1 MDKFSEAVKELV
13 TKAGIAS
20 DKADYDRIKDEY
32 IDLCWEAG
40 IETIR
45 NGTTARPANPAAQAQ
60 WEMRNNKIWGSTL
73 RLLHPTLKK
82 RVRNAAGDPADPLV
96 AGNGHALW
104 AWLGHEFPDTLPR
117 TTGKMAD
124 IWSTGMLRTDSS
136 PYYQALEVQTKNA
149 EHSFF

>member
-45 NGTTARPANPAAQAQ
+45 NGTQPRPANPCRPFDTIFSFIDWA
-60 WEMRNNKIWGSTL
+60 R
-73 RLLHPTLKK
+73 
-82 RVRNAAGDPADPLV
+82 AGKVGTCQGYNQCSAFRFRKL
-96 AGNGHALW
+96 N
-104 AWLGHEFPDTLPR
+104 
-117 TTGKMAD
+117 
-124 IWSTGMLRTDSS
+124 I
-136 PYYQALEVQTKNA
+136 YIN
-149 EHSFF
+149 